1 MEANLVE
8 VRGGVW
14 QLHPPGD
21 GLEEAPQDREM
32 VLPRRVGHAAPV
44 VQVHHVRLDLVGT
57 NICIGY
63 VHGVIAAEA
72 SGDPTLEELQ
82 LLAVVVYGP
91 NAPAARALGG
101 EEEVNGVPEPRAAIR
116 IGRKTFR
123 VHGPL
128 ARRFVR
134 HGFRPPSESLA

>member
-21 GLEEAPQDREM
+21 GLEEAPQDREV

-44 VQVHHVRLDLVGT
+44 AQVNHVRLDLVGA

-91 NAPAARALGG
+91 LGASSGALGG
-101 EEEVNGVPEPRAAIR
+101 EEEVDRVPEVEPPGTVGPGRPRHQLR
-116 IGRKTFR
+116 FD
-123 VHGPL
+123 L
-128 ARRFVR
+128 A
-134 HGFRPPSESLA
+134 H